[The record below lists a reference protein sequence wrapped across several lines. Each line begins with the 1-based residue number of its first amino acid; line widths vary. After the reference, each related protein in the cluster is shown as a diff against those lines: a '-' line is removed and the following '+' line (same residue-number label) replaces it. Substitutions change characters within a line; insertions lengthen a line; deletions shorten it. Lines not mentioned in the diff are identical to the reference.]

1 MNYGHNEYLLG
12 FAVAISAISAVATLL
27 CFFAVLLFVR
37 RKRIKKTEEKFKD
50 RDKNPDY
57 GTYAYDGVDTMEVVD
72 YNEVYGGLE
81 GGEKGDQIK
90 DNITLL
96 LVIILQ

>member
-1 MNYGHNEYLLG
+1 M
-12 FAVAISAISAVATLL
+12 
-27 CFFAVLLFVR
+27 LLFVR

-50 RDKNPDY
+50 RDENPDY

-81 GGEKGDQIK
+81 GGEKGDQI
-90 DNITLL
+90 NNPYF
-96 LVIILQ
+96 